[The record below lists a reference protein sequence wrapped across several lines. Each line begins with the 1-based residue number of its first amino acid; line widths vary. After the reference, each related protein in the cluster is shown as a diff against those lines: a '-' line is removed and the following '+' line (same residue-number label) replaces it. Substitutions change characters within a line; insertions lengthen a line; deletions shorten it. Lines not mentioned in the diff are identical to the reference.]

1 MVQRAEGE
9 QHARLAKS
17 AGCALCRGCWRFK
30 NSGSAA
36 FGHPASLS
44 HDPAEVPP
52 QETVGR
58 GWSAAADA
66 FFKDDRNAPAAAM
79 AVRAQFFAGATS

>member
-1 MVQRAEGE
+1 
-9 QHARLAKS
+9 
-17 AGCALCRGCWRFK
+17 
-30 NSGSAA
+30 
-36 FGHPASLS
+36 LS
-44 HDPAEVPP
+44 HDPAEVLP

-79 AVRAQFFAGATS
+79 AVRARISPAQQAEDRASRRRILCL